1 MKTGWAEWKGEKYY
15 LNPVSDGWMGRML
28 TGWQEIDGKRYYFET
43 VPGNNQGRMYRSE
56 GTPDGYYV
64 GADGVWQ

>member
-1 MKTGWAEWKGEKYY
+1 
-15 LNPVSDGWMGRML
+15 ML

-43 VPGNNQGRMYRSE
+43 VLGNNQGRMYRSE